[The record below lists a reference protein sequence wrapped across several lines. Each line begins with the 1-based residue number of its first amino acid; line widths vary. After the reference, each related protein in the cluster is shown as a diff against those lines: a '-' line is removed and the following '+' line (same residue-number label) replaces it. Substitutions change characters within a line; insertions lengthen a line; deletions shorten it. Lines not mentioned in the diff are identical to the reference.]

1 MIKNTVLG
9 SLFGLIVIGL
19 LIGGVNR
26 SREKF
31 AQVAAANE
39 PAANQLAANEPLNR
53 QAAVR
58 DQDHDHDH
66 DNDYERDYAPVSW
79 ESMTAVVY
87 EQRPNGLWL
96 RSEDG
101 RELRLRRAT
110 WEYAQSLGFTAAVG
124 DSVTLTGYQAEADF
138 EIGLIRHNGNG
149 LEIALRDDN
158 GRALWGMGGN

>member
-1 MIKNTVLG
+1 MIKNAVLG

-39 PAANQLAANEPLNR
+39 PAANEPLNR
-53 QAAVR
+53 QAAAR

-66 DNDYERDYAPVSW
+66 DDDYERDYAPVSW

-124 DSVTLTGYQAEADF
+124 DSVTLTGYQAGADF
-138 EIGLIRHNGNG
+138 EIGLIRHNGSG

-158 GRALWGMGGN
+158 GRALWGGGGH